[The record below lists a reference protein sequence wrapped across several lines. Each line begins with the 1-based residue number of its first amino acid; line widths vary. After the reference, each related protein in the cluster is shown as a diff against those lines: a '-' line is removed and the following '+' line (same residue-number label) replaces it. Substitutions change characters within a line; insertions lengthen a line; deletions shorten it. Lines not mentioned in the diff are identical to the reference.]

1 MAKKSENEIVRV
13 ILLCILWYLVSSSNN
28 VVGKTLLN
36 EFPYPMTV
44 TMVQLVSIT
53 LYSSPV
59 LRWMGVRRTADI
71 SWSYYKKIIIPL
83 AFGKFV
89 ASVFSHVSIWRV
101 PVSYAHTV
109 KATMPLFT
117 VVLARMLFGEKQ
129 TTKVYFALVPII
141 LGVAI
146 ATITEISFDMLGLVA
161 ALMATGGFS
170 LQNLFSK
177 KVLTDTGIHHL
188 RLLHLLGCLALFMFL
203 PVWVF
208 TDGHSIF
215 YDDTLLLRR
224 DPGETIILLLV
235 DGGLNWLQN
244 FVAFTILNYV
254 TPLTYAVA
262 NATKRIS
269 VIVISLLLL
278 RNPISLANIV
288 GMFLAILGVLG
299 YNKAKYDAN
308 QMKKKAAV
316 APLSQVM
323 STKLLQGSADNGGQ
337 TFKNL
342 YSPLYNGNPLQAP
355 PFHPAYV
362 FNHIGSAGLGPYP
375 RMPNGIAE
383 VSHQSSVS
391 LAGAQNGYVNNSI
404 NASLHST
411 FTGHNTRS
419 NGIIYKV

>member
-1 MAKKSENEIVRV
+1 MAVQRADVSVVRIVF
-13 ILLCILWYLVSSSNN
+13 LCIVWYLVSSSNN

-44 TMVQLVSIT
+44 TMVQLMSIAV
-53 LYSSPV
+53 YSSPV

-71 SWSYYKKIIIPL
+71 SWSYYKRIVIPL
-83 AFGKFV
+83 ALGKFV

-117 VVLARMLFGEKQ
+117 ILLARVLFGEKQ
-129 TTKVYFALVPII
+129 TT
-141 LGVAI
+141 
-146 ATITEISFDMLGLVA
+146 
-161 ALMATGGFS
+161 
-170 LQNLFSK
+170 

-208 TDGHSIF
+208 TDGLSIF

-244 FVAFTILNYV
+244 FVAFTILNFV

-269 VIVISLLLL
+269 VITISLLLL
-278 RNPISLANIV
+278 RNPITLANIV
-288 GMFLAILGVLG
+288 GMFLAIIGVLG

-308 QMKKKAAV
+308 QAKKKAAV
-316 APLSQVM
+316 APLSEVT
-323 STKLLQGSADNGGQ
+323 SSKILQGATDDNVSTYQ
-337 TFKNL
+337 NL
-342 YSPLYNGNPLQAP
+342 YHPTHDANPFQAP

-362 FNHIGSAGLGPYP
+362 FNHTGSTGLGPYP
-375 RMPNGIAE
+375 RIPNGITD
-383 VSHQSSVS
+383 VSSHGGHSQTS
-391 LAGAQNGYVNNSI
+391 AQNGYVNTGI
-404 NASLHST
+404 RASLANSS
-411 FTGHNTRS
+411 NEQNMRS
-419 NGIIYKV
+419 NGRVANI